1 MYKLCSGGIVQTLKC
16 VPCTQLIF
24 VETRHC
30 RWFPKQCQKWSLKT
44 EPGLILEHTNLCSDQ
59 TSLLLSYTHY
69 FLPSKRLKANL
80 LESLQLWVRHH
91 RRSKLKLPNFVMC
104 LSRSQTG
111 AWWGEC
117 KVWGNDGVWKQWELT
132 LVELQIKYYMPKSQL
147 SIPLKNLL
155 L

>member
-1 MYKLCSGGIVQTLKC
+1 MFRRNSTDIKVRTLHTAHLCWNQTLQM
-16 VPCTQLIF
+16 VPQAMP
-24 VETRHC
+24 EM
-30 RWFPKQCQKWSLKT
+30 
-44 EPGLILEHTNLCSDQ
+44 ILENRARTDTWAHQLVLRPNFPATVLYPLFP
-59 TSLLLSYTHY
+59 TL
-69 FLPSKRLKANL
+69 KRLKANL

>member
-1 MYKLCSGGIVQTLKC
+1 MFRRNSTDIEVRTLHTAHLCWNQTLQM
-16 VPCTQLIF
+16 VPQAMP
-24 VETRHC
+24 EM
-30 RWFPKQCQKWSLKT
+30 
-44 EPGLILEHTNLCSDQ
+44 ILENRARTDTWAHQLVLRPNFPATVLYPLFP
-59 TSLLLSYTHY
+59 TL
-69 FLPSKRLKANL
+69 KRLKANL